1 MKNILDLKKVKKR
14 NLIRNKNKNYEENEE
29 SLEKYQKNI
38 KNYDSNTNVNAD
50 EITNQQWTEI
60 LIGQINKYDESINS
74 MNRQL
79 FRN

>member
-1 MKNILDLKKVKKR
+1 MRKMKKAQ
-14 NLIRNKNKNYEENEE
+14 
-29 SLEKYQKNI
+29 EKIQKNI

-50 EITNQQWTEI
+50 EITNQQRTEI
-60 LIGQINKYDESINS
+60 LIDQINKYDESINS

>member
-1 MKNILDLKKVKKR
+1 MRKMKKA
-14 NLIRNKNKNYEENEE
+14 
-29 SLEKYQKNI
+29 LEKIQKNI

-50 EITNQQWTEI
+50 EITNQQRTEI
-60 LIGQINKYDESINS
+60 LIDQINKYDESINS